1 MADQRTLVAGQ
12 VVSVDVP
19 SAVRSLLPVS
29 SFTVTAVDQEG
40 VHMQANGA
48 FGDGLT
54 AGTPVVVSSMHI
66 HWPLEGLISQINAP
80 SELVVVLEAVPE
92 RRQYE
97 RAEFALEGELQLID
111 HPGSFPSRF
120 TTVDVSEGGVCFRL
134 TGQVQ
139 RGDRG
144 FVTLDI
150 GGSPVLAIGEIL
162 SCVTVNMYFEVRVRF
177 TSIAEP
183 SRQRLARMVTQAN
196 EALNASA

>member
-19 SAVRSLLPVS
+19 SSVRSLLPVS
-29 SFTVTAVDQEG
+29 SFTVTAVDQAG
-40 VHMQANGA
+40 VHLQANGA
-48 FGDGLT
+48 FGDGL
-54 AGTPVVVSSMHI
+54 ALGTPVVVSAVHA
-66 HWPLEGLISQINAP
+66 HWPIEGLVAQINAP

-92 RRQYE
+92 RRQYD
-97 RAEFALEGELQLID
+97 RVEFAIEGELQLID

-120 TTVDVSEGGVCFRL
+120 TTVDVSEGGVCLRL
-134 TGQVQ
+134 TSQVN

-144 FVTLDI
+144 FVSLEV

-162 SCVTVNMYFEVRVRF
+162 DCSTVNMYFEARLRF
-177 TSIAEP
+177 TSIAES
-183 SRQRLARMVTQAN
+183 SRQRLARMVAQAN

>member
-1 MADQRTLVAGQ
+1 MADQRTLVTGQ
-12 VVSVDVP
+12 VVNVDVP
-19 SAVRSLLPVS
+19 STVRNLLPVS
-29 SFTVTAVDQEG
+29 NFTVSATDQSG
-40 VHMQANGA
+40 VHLRASSP
-48 FGDGLT
+48 FGDGLSV
-54 AGTPVVVSSMHI
+54 GTPAVVSSLHS
-66 HWPLEGLISQINAP
+66 HWPLEGLIVEVNAP
-80 SELVVVLEAVPE
+80 NEIVVVLEAVPE

-120 TTVDVSEGGVCFRL
+120 TTVDVSAGGVCMRL

-144 FVTLDI
+144 FVSLEV
-150 GGSPVLAIGEIL
+150 GGSPVLAVGEIL
-162 SCVTVNMYFEVRVRF
+162 DCHAVNMYFEARLRF

-183 SRQRLARMVTQAN
+183 SRDRLARMVSQAN